1 MNTTI
6 NISNAMFSSIESG
19 ELKVVATKERYGY
32 LVGEVMK
39 VDIVDR
45 KDQSRPIRIN
55 RKDIEDTY
63 WIKKEAFD
71 LVENVDEESVEI
83 YSIMDANELA
93 TEFKTLNSQKT
104 PCEEK
109 IKELARSIG
118 AVSLEIK
125 GIRENISLKFGINKP
140 SGSVENF
147 EYNTVVEGVDIK
159 LEMVDLINSGDAAIK
174 LKNRKWDNPVG
185 TILLANSLSD
195 FDIGDKRDAVKI
207 KDASD
212 GVFEWIGSKDFVILI
227 DDKTSPV
234 VNVKDDAESLDSVYL
249 QYSELVVKLNS
260 LREENSSEQTK
271 LSNLTSNL
279 ALVSRLGTEMFKVE

>member
-1 MNTTI
+1 MSTKI

-45 KDQSRPIRIN
+45 KDQSSPIRIF

-63 WIKKEAFD
+63 WIKKEYFD

-93 TEFKTLNSQKT
+93 TEFKNLTSQKA

-109 IKELARSIG
+109 VKELARSIE
-118 AVSLEIK
+118 AVSSEIK
-125 GIRENISLKFGINKP
+125 GIRENISLKFGINKQ
-140 SGSVENF
+140 SGRVESF
-147 EYNTVVEGVDIK
+147 EYNTVVEGADIN
-159 LEMVDLINSGDAAIK
+159 LDMVNLIKSGDAAIK

-185 TILLANSLSD
+185 TILLAESLSE
-195 FDIGDKRDAVKI
+195 FDIGDKRDSVRI

-227 DDKTSPV
+227 NDKTAPVSPV
-234 VNVKDDAESLDSVYL
+234 EGETESLDSMYVK
-249 QYSELVVKLNS
+249 YSELVCKLNS
-260 LREENSSEQTK
+260 LREEYLSEQAK
-271 LSNLTSNL
+271 LSNLTSKIT
-279 ALVSRLGTEMFKVE
+279 LVSRLGIEMFKVK